1 MYFGDHNPPH
11 FHVEFQGEK
20 ATFNFGGQLLAGSIS
35 SGTARKLVRDWA
47 RRHKLELM
55 INWKNIEEGRPLN
68 RIKPLEEFYELSATG
83 DRSTLYKRVY
93 RFDSF

>member
-1 MYFGDHNPPH
+1 MPIISTFFGIIIRMYFGDHYPPH

-20 ATFNFGGQLLAGSIS
+20 ATFDFDGQLLRGNIS

-55 INWKNIEEGRPLN
+55 INWKNIERGNPLN
-68 RIKPLEEFYELSATG
+68 RIEPLE
-83 DRSTLYKRVY
+83 
-93 RFDSF
+93 